1 VHRHT
6 GIRPRAIVWGLVVAA
21 CLIGVMAG
29 SGVAAQEPNPEPL
42 WNAYPLDEQGSSGS
56 AGQNASTTTT
66 QPAASPAAA
75 TTEAPVTVTDEAGD
89 GPPWLLMIAAAAGGA
104 LFVVALLMLQSRRA
118 HGGRLAGP
126 ADEWPWLTS
135 KATGE
140 ARDVPAERLRNAPRA
155 PMANGAGGDRGADV
169 ARSGSERERAAELWR
184 EAERERAAEPVSNG
198 AVAEPSGE
206 PEQERAVEP
215 ANGAV
220 AEPSLKPEQE
230 RAVEPATGT
239 VAEPAADA
247 ERAGEHERVVEREP
261 SAEPERERAAEPVS
275 NGVVAE
281 PERAAEAEPVAE
293 REPATN
299 GVVAEPT
306 SPAFEV
312 IEADAVPRNRFDREP
327 ETSNGRPG
335 PARRGPVCQ
344 VRWSAPGTCFYAAT
358 TDVNGVEH
366 RLAWSPQIEW
376 REPGP
381 PDEDSREARAA
392 VRVLAKELRDKGW
405 RPMRAK
411 GDDFDEQRWYARRF
425 RFPVAEGDDDVA
437 PWQHGPPT
445 GASRAHGEP

>member
-1 VHRHT
+1 VHRYT

-21 CLIGVMAG
+21 CLIVGMAG
-29 SGVAAQEPNPEPL
+29 SGMAAQEPNPEPL

-56 AGQNASTTTT
+56 AGQNAATTTTPT

-75 TTEAPVTVTDEAGD
+75 TTQAPVTVADEAGD

-104 LFVVALLMLQSRRA
+104 LFVVVLLMLQSRRA
-118 HGGRLAGP
+118 RRRDEGPLAGSP
-126 ADEWPWLTS
+126 DEWPWLTS
-135 KATGE
+135 KANGE
-140 ARDVPAERLRNAPRA
+140 AREFRAERLRSAPRA
-155 PMANGAGGDRGADV
+155 PTANGISGEREADV
-169 ARSGSERERAAELWR
+169 APSGTERERVAEPDRAADP
-184 EAERERAAEPVSNG
+184 APNGAAAEPLRQPEQEWAANPAPDG
-198 AVAEPSGE
+198 AAAEPSGE

-215 ANGAV
+215 
-220 AEPSLKPEQE
+220 
-230 RAVEPATGT
+230 
-239 VAEPAADA
+239 
-247 ERAGEHERVVEREP
+247 
-261 SAEPERERAAEPVS
+261 VS
-275 NGVVAE
+275 NGAVAE
-281 PERAAEAEPVAE
+281 PERAAEPEPVAEQERATE

-299 GVVAEPT
+299 GAVAEPT
-306 SPAFEV
+306 SSAFDV
-312 IEADAVPRNRFDREP
+312 VEADAVPRHRFDREP

-335 PARRGPVCQ
+335 AARRGPICQ

-366 RLAWSPQIEW
+366 RLAWSPPIEW

-381 PDEDSREARAA
+381 PDENSREARAA

-445 GASRAHGEP
+445 AASRAHREP